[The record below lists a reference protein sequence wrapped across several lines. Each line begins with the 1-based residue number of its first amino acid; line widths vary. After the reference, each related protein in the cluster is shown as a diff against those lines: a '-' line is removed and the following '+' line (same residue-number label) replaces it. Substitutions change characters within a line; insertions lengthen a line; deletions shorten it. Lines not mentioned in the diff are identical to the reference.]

1 MDEIITDQTIRQIP
15 LAAIRGSV
23 VFPHTDV
30 VLNFGRKKSIAAI
43 TSAFQEDRVVGIFT
57 QKDAR
62 VPDPAIEDMHKIGT
76 IAVVSQMMTTDNEV
90 HAVVRGQKRIE
101 LLEIVSFDPFLV
113 AKVREIPDEQITQ
126 EEKVEVEALSNK
138 LSELFKK
145 AINIGKQAEI
155 MTVMRLVSGKV
166 DAKELADQVASLLE
180 ITTRKKQ
187 ELLEIHSLR
196 RRLEKVLEYLSH
208 EVNVLELERT
218 ISDKT
223 QKRFEDQMRKAMLRE
238 KKRTIEEEL
247 GEGNDFEGG
256 MGNAPQEELALY
268 KKKIKESG
276 MPKDVSDKANRELK
290 RLSQM
295 GAHNPESG
303 YLRNYLDWLTD
314 MPWSKV
320 SDSSVSVT
328 KAEGVLDDDHYG
340 IKKAKERI
348 LEYLSVM
355 KVKENNASKK
365 SKKAKEAED
374 AAELQSDSQPTILC
388 FIGPPGVGKTSIGKS
403 IAKALD
409 RKFVRV
415 SLGGIRDEAE
425 IRGHR
430 RTYVGALPGRIIQG
444 IKTAGTK
451 NPVFMLDEID
461 KLGQDFRGD
470 PSSALLE
477 ALDPEQNKEFSDH
490 YLEVPFDLS
499 QVMFIATGNVLENIP
514 GPLRDRMEVIR
525 FAGYTQDEKFHIA
538 RKFLWPKQLR
548 LHGLEGMDIK
558 MSDLALNEV
567 INRYTREAGVRN
579 LERNLATICRKLAK
593 LVAEKRKYPKVVR
606 VAHIRKFLG
615 PQKFTNLIAEQED
628 EVGMS
633 TGLAVTSAGG
643 EILFIEVAL
652 MPGKGRLTL
661 TGQLGDVMKESATA
675 AFTWAKSHW
684 YELGLPEK
692 FAANLDVHIH
702 VPEGAQPKDGPSAG
716 IAITTALVSALTG
729 VPVHREVG
737 MTGEVTLRGRV
748 MEIGGVK
755 EKVIAA
761 HRAGLKKIILP
772 MENKKDMEDVPA
784 AVKKDVEFI
793 FAEKLSDVLPVALT
807 RWPLVE
813 LKTLQKPRP
822 RPSYLAVS

>member
-1 MDEIITDQTIRQIP
+1 MEIEPKQSRQIP
-15 LAAIRGSV
+15 LVAIRGSV
-23 VFPHTDV
+23 VFPFTDV
-30 VLNFGRKKSIAAI
+30 VLNFGRKKSIDAVV
-43 TSAFQEDRVVGIFT
+43 SAFEEDRVVGIFT

-62 VPDPAIEDMHKIGT
+62 TPDPDKEDLHKIGT
-76 IAVVSQMMTTDNEV
+76 IAVVSQMMQTEGEV
-90 HAVVRGQKRIE
+90 HAVVRGQKRIT
-101 LLEIVSFDPFLV
+101 LDEIVSFEPYLIG
-113 AKVREIPDEQITQ
+113 KVHEIEDEVVVDAD
-126 EEKVEVEALSNK
+126 EKTEIEALANK

-145 AINIGKQAEI
+145 SINMGKQAEI
-155 MTVMRLVSGKV
+155 MTVMKLVSGKV
-166 DAKELADQVASLLE
+166 ESRELADQVASLLE

-187 ELLEIHSLR
+187 ELLEIPSLK
-196 RRLEKVLEYLSH
+196 RRLEKTLEYLSH
-208 EVNVLELERT
+208 ETNVLELERT

-247 GEGNDFEGG
+247 GEEGFEAT
-256 MGNAPQEELALY
+256 APQEEVQTY
-268 KKKIKESG
+268 KKKIKEAG
-276 MPKDVSDKANRELK
+276 MPKDVEMKATRELK
-290 RLSQM
+290 RLAQLSS
-295 GAHNPESG
+295 HNPETG
-303 YLRNYLDWLTD
+303 YLRNYIDWLVD
-314 MPWSKV
+314 MPWSIV
-320 SDSSVSVT
+320 SNNSVSVS
-328 KAEGVLDDDHYG
+328 KAADVLDKDHYG

-355 KVKENNASKK
+355 KVKEDKPK
-365 SKKAKEAED
+365 KKAKQKALDEEMHGS
-374 AAELQSDSQPTILC
+374 ESQPTILC

-409 RKFVRV
+409 RKFVRI

-444 IKTAGTK
+444 IKNAGTK

-499 QVMFIATGNVLENIP
+499 QVMFIATANVLDNIP
-514 GPLRDRMEVIR
+514 GPLRDRMEIIK

-538 RKFLWPKQLR
+538 KRFLWPKQLR
-548 LHGLEGMDIK
+548 LHGLDDLDIK
-558 MSDLALNEV
+558 IDDDSLNEI

-579 LERNLATICRKLAK
+579 LERNLATVCRKIAK
-593 LVAEKRKYPKVVR
+593 VVAEKKKYPKLITVKHTR
-606 VAHIRKFLG
+606 TYLG
-615 PQKFTNLIAEQED
+615 PEKFTSLIAELQD

-633 TGLAVTSAGG
+633 TGLAVTGAGG

-661 TGQLGDVMKESATA
+661 TGQLGDVMKESAQA

-684 YELGLPEK
+684 FELGLSENFGAK
-692 FAANLDVHIH
+692 LDVHIH

-729 VPVHREVG
+729 IAVHREVG

-761 HRAGLKKIILP
+761 HRAGLKTIILP
-772 MENKKDMEDVPA
+772 KDNKKDMEDVPDH
-784 AVKKDVEFI
+784 VKKDIDFI
-793 FAEKLSDVLPVALT
+793 FADKLDQVLPIALT
-807 RWPLVE
+807 RWPIIE
-813 LKTLQKPRP
+813 MKTPRERAP
-822 RPSYLAVS
+822 RPSFLAVN

>member
-1 MDEIITDQTIRQIP
+1 MNDDSLKQIREVP
-15 LAAIRGSV
+15 LVAIRGSV
-23 VFPHTDV
+23 VFPYTDV
-30 VLNFGRKKSIAAI
+30 VLNFGRKKSIAAVNA
-43 TSAFQEDRVVGIFT
+43 AFQEDRVVAIFT

-62 VPDPAIEDMHKIGT
+62 TPEPDREDIHKIGT
-76 IAVVSQMMTTDNEV
+76 LAVVSQMMTTEGEL

-101 LLEIVSFDPFLV
+101 LLEITSFDPYLV
-113 AKVREIPDEQITQ
+113 AKVREIDEEMI
-126 EEKVEVEALSNK
+126 EEHNSSELEATANK

-145 AINIGKQAEI
+145 AINVGKTAEI
-155 MTVMRLVSGKV
+155 MTVMKLVSGKV
-166 DAKELADQVASLLE
+166 DPYELADQVSSLLE
-180 ITTRKKQ
+180 IPTRKKQ
-187 ELLEIHSLR
+187 ELLEIPSLQK
-196 RRLEKVLEYLSH
+196 RLEKVLEYLSH

-238 KKRTIEEEL
+238 KKRTIEKEL
-247 GEGNDFEGG
+247 GEEDEFGAMGG
-256 MGNAPQEELALY
+256 TPQEEVQLY
-268 KKKIKESG
+268 KKKIKESE
-276 MPKDVSDKANRELK
+276 MPKEVDDKAQRELK

-295 GAHNPESG
+295 SQHNPESG
-303 YLRNYLDWLTD
+303 YVRNYLDWLVD
-314 MPWSKV
+314 MPWKEPG
-320 SDSSVSVT
+320 DSIVSVA
-328 KAEGVLDDDHYG
+328 KAEEVLDNEHYG
-340 IKKAKERI
+340 IQKAKERI
-348 LEYLSVM
+348 LEHLSVM
-355 KVKENNASKK
+355 KVKETGAKKRKKNEDTDKASGE
-365 SKKAKEAED
+365 SES
-374 AAELQSDSQPTILC
+374 QSTILC

-409 RKFVRV
+409 RKFVRI

-444 IKTAGTK
+444 IKNAGTK
-451 NPVFMLDEID
+451 NPVFMLDEVD

-477 ALDPEQNKEFSDH
+477 ALDPEQNREFSDH

-499 QVMFIATGNVLENIP
+499 KVMFIATGNTLENIP
-514 GPLRDRMEVIR
+514 GPLRDRMEVIK

-538 RKFLWPKQLR
+538 KKFLWPKQIR
-548 LHGLEGMDIK
+548 LHGLTDYTLTI
-558 MSDLALNEV
+558 SDESLNEI

-579 LERNLATICRKLAK
+579 LERNLATVCRKMAK
-593 LVAEKRKYPKVVR
+593 LIAEKAKYPKVIGLKE
-606 VAHIRKFLG
+606 IRKFLG
-615 PQKFTNLIAEQED
+615 PEKFTSLIAENED

-633 TGLAVTSAGG
+633 TGLAVTGAGG

-652 MPGKGRLTL
+652 MPGRGRLTL

-684 YELGLPEK
+684 YDLDLPEN
-692 FAANLDVHIH
+692 FASKIDVHIH

-729 VPVHREVG
+729 IPVHREVG

-748 MEIGGVK
+748 LEIGGVK

-761 HRAGLKKIILP
+761 HRAGLKTIILP
-772 MENKKDMEDVPA
+772 KGNQKDMEDVPDQ
-784 AVKKDVEFI
+784 VKKDVKFI
-793 FAEKLSDVLPVALT
+793 FAEKLSDVLPIALT
-807 RWPLVE
+807 KWPIAGVKTKKLV
-813 LKTLQKPRP
+813 P
-822 RPSYLAVS
+822 RPSFLAVAS